1 MDSKDESYQ
10 KIVVMERRGA
20 WAEKV
25 ADGVKEFVREM
36 NKARKRMEQSRRL
49 YVLRAETPDQQEDND
64 DFGDHLIYM
73 TEFLKNANELVQKLQ
88 SWVESRAKAERIDL
102 NE

>member
-49 YVLRAETPDQQEDND
+49 YVLRAENPDQQEDND
-64 DFGDHLIYM
+64 DFGDHLVYM
-73 TEFLKNANELVQKLQ
+73 DEFLRNARELVTELQ
-88 SWVESRAKAERIDL
+88 GWIEKRAKAEGIEL
-102 NE
+102 N